1 MAKYKYQLGTF
12 NLFDY
17 AGVER
22 HLEKMAAKGW
32 QFDSVNTFWKFKKA
46 ESEKLKYSVTY
57 IPEAS
62 DLDPEPLEK
71 QKEIEE
77 YCEKAGWKKVGNWLQ
92 MQIFCTENPDAVP
105 IETDEELRLEFIRKS
120 MKKNLLIS
128 HGLLL
133 LVFLMNMF
141 TTFETAKRNWAEFLS
156 DSHRLWNTA
165 LWMWGISILLID
177 LAFYFCW
184 MHKAKKTVK
193 EGLACPV
200 PKAYRYWNRFSWF
213 GLALFVIGMF
223 ASYTSGMIWFMVLYL
238 TGVILIIFGVRK
250 LQLHL
255 KEKGVSKGG
264 NMATTIVLCI
274 FLSVFLTTCFVAA
287 VLVFDISL
295 EEKKEPVGTI
305 LVNGREWE
313 IYQDTL
319 PLYVEDFAEAKDNSS
334 SRATTE
340 KTSFLA
346 EYGEY
351 QEYLFEGE
359 ENSSITVANRYE
371 VITAKAEFL
380 YDFLLEDF
388 YRREFR
394 NWDDAER
401 EKTEYCAVYECEAGT
416 MYRQYYEG
424 LPMTHDWLVLTRNK
438 IVPMTLYLEDLT
450 EEQMKIIVEA
460 FGNE

>member
-1 MAKYKYQLGTF
+1 
-12 NLFDY
+12 
-17 AGVER
+17 
-22 HLEKMAAKGW
+22 
-32 QFDSVNTFWKFKKA
+32 
-46 ESEKLKYSVTY
+46 
-57 IPEAS
+57 
-62 DLDPEPLEK
+62 
-71 QKEIEE
+71 
-77 YCEKAGWKKVGNWLQ
+77 
-92 MQIFCTENPDAVP
+92 
-105 IETDEELRLEFIRKS
+105 
-120 MKKNLLIS
+120 
-128 HGLLL
+128 
-133 LVFLMNMF
+133 
-141 TTFETAKRNWAEFLS
+141 
-156 DSHRLWNTA
+156 
-165 LWMWGISILLID
+165 
-177 LAFYFCW
+177 
-184 MHKAKKTVK
+184 
-193 EGLACPV
+193 
-200 PKAYRYWNRFSWF
+200 
-213 GLALFVIGMF
+213 
-223 ASYTSGMIWFMVLYL
+223 
-238 TGVILIIFGVRK
+238 
-250 LQLHL
+250 
-255 KEKGVSKGG
+255 
-264 NMATTIVLCI
+264 MATTIVLCI

-359 ENSSITVANRYE
+359 VNSSITVANRYE

-394 NWDDAER
+394 NWDDVER
-401 EKTEYCAVYECEAGT
+401 EKTEYRAVYECEAGT

-424 LPMTHDWLVLTRNK
+424 LPMAHDWLVLTRNK